1 MNKKD
6 RKALEEFFKDH
17 LKIND
22 SEIVIQNTWRLGK
35 PDPSK
40 VRVLKVILDREHMV
54 STVLKATKNL
64 ATISDPNL
72 KKISIFKD
80 LIPED
85 RDKRK
90 TLVTEMKAKNEI
102 LKVQIDPTTNLPTTD
117 KWIIR
122 DGKVILVDKEGR
134 PKRF

>member
-1 MNKKD
+1 
-6 RKALEEFFKDH
+6 
-17 LKIND
+17 
-22 SEIVIQNTWRLGK
+22 
-35 PDPSK
+35 
-40 VRVLKVILDREHMV
+40 MV
-54 STVLKATKNL
+54 STVLKSIKNL

-117 KWIIR
+117 KWVIR